1 MASLTLILV
10 FFPTVTRWQ
19 IVIHGGVDGY
29 SRCITYLNCHNNNQ
43 AVTALGEF
51 VVAVEKYGLP
61 SRVRSDQGVENVDIT
76 RFMLNHP
83 DRGRIVE
90 VT

>member
-1 MASLTLILV
+1 MARINLFLFFLI
-10 FFPTVTRWQ
+10 RRR

-29 SRCITYLNCHNNNQ
+29 SRCITYLNCHNNNR

-51 VVAVEKYGLP
+51 VGAVERYGLP
-61 SRVRSDQGVENVDIT
+61 SRLRSDQGVENVDIADSCSIT
-76 RFMLNHP
+76 LK
-83 DRGRIVE
+83 GARIVE